1 MKKLFFRIFAGF
13 ALIAVIFWIIGCD
26 SAYYAIWE
34 MLGKEKR
41 HLLSDNVQEAQAEQ
55 TKASEQFKDAL
66 TRLKEMYGFQGG
78 DLEEF
83 YKKLNSDYELC
94 EKRADD
100 VSGRI
105 KKVEEIASALF
116 LEWENE
122 LNEISNQQLKTK
134 SSEALE
140 TTRVRYKKLYD
151 AMSKAESSMKPVLK
165 NLNNYVLYLKH
176 NLNAQAIG
184 SLKREVDGIES
195 DIEIL
200 VRDISKS
207 VKEAEDFL
215 KNIK

>member
-1 MKKLFFRIFAGF
+1 MKKLIFRTLTGCLLAT
-13 ALIAVIFWIIGCD
+13 VIIWGIGCD
-26 SAYYAIWE
+26 KTYYAIWE

-55 TKASEQFKDAL
+55 TRASEQFKDAL

-105 KKVEEIASALF
+105 KKVEEIAAALF
-116 LEWENE
+116 MEWENE
-122 LNEISNQQLKTK
+122 LNEISNQQLKEK
-134 SSEALE
+134 SSQALE
-140 TTRVRYKKLYD
+140 TTKGRYTKLHD
-151 AMSKAESSMKPVLK
+151 AMTKAESSMKPVLT

-184 SLKREVDGIES
+184 SLKREVDSIES
-195 DIEIL
+195 DIQVL